1 MPHKKQKAIRSNNNK
16 CYLRPN
22 DRFGLNLGSLTP
34 RNARHKIVDKRSGV
48 AVSAETHLP
57 FARKRCPFP
66 RKRRCISAERA
77 QREGVFR
84 VFCFAKRE

>member
-16 CYLRPN
+16 CHLRPN

-48 AVSAETHLP
+48 AVSAE
-57 FARKRCPFP
+57 
-66 RKRRCISAERA
+66 RA
-77 QREGVFR
+77 L
-84 VFCFAKRE
+84 

>member
-48 AVSAETHLP
+48 AVSAE
-57 FARKRCPFP
+57 
-66 RKRRCISAERA
+66 RA